1 MSTSISMCRSMCI
14 FMCIFM
20 CILMSMSMSISIYI
34 SMSIPVV
41 LVGGRRR
48 SGGRHL
54 AGALPPPPVTNH
66 PLSSPPEPSSRT
78 CESRVESPFRCGG
91 AGAGHA
97 RARAR
102 IRARTRATITGAGH
116 DPNPPR
122 RSATPAVAA
131 ACGSRWALRA
141 CAAPEPRRET
151 RGAGRARSGRAVA
164 RQRICSPAGDWSC
177 TAHTQVAC
185 IRPWNA
191 GKLDLPCCVWRGV

>member
-78 CESRVESPFRCGG
+78 CESRSPRS
-91 AGAGHA
+91 AVAALAPVTHA
-97 RARAR
+97 RGRASGRARAPQSQEQGTIPTR
-102 IRARTRATITGAGH
+102 RAA
-116 DPNPPR
+116 PR
-122 RSATPAVAA
+122 RPPSLRHAA
-131 ACGSRWALRA
+131 AGGHCALVQRPSRDVR
-141 CAAPEPRRET
+141 
-151 RGAGRARSGRAVA
+151 RGARAE
-164 RQRICSPAGDWSC
+164 PDLAG
-177 TAHTQVAC
+177 Q
-185 IRPWNA
+185 
-191 GKLDLPCCVWRGV
+191 